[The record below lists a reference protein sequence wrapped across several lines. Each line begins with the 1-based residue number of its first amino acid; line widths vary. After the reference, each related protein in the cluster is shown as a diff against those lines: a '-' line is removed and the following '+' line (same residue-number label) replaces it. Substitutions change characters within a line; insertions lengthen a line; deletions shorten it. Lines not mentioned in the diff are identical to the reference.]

1 MVKLFP
7 TPGLGP
13 DCLSSPRDNPSK
25 KLSIALL
32 EAEFLGF
39 TTLNGRASVSMKRR
53 EFTVKRMKKKLR
65 DLSMA
70 AMLINAENQE
80 VLYRQRTD
88 IALFVQKGV
97 RDNGTWRRSPCAVL
111 YTHTHI
117 ISLWDEDSL
126 TGIFGLANSI
136 QTNVRGE
143 TSKGVPRKQRGSFF
157 ILRIQR
163 NAY

>member
-1 MVKLFP
+1 
-7 TPGLGP
+7 
-13 DCLSSPRDNPSK
+13 
-25 KLSIALL
+25 
-32 EAEFLGF
+32 
-39 TTLNGRASVSMKRR
+39 
-53 EFTVKRMKKKLR
+53 
-65 DLSMA
+65 
-70 AMLINAENQE
+70 
-80 VLYRQRTD
+80 
-88 IALFVQKGV
+88 VQKGV

-111 YTHTHI
+111 YIHTHI